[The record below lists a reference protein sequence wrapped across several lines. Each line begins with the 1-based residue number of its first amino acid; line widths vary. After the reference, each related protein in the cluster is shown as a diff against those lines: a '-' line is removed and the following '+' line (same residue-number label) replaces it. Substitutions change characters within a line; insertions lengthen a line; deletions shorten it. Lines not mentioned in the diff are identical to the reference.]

1 MHTLRLFLL
10 STLFFLPLFLHAQTS
25 TVRGTVRDQQSETP
39 LVGATVQ
46 ILNADISLFP
56 LGGGVGAMSNA
67 EGFFALKNVPVGRQ
81 TLRISYLGY
90 EVQTVPNILVTAG
103 KEVQLDIRLEESFT
117 SVNEVVITAKTD
129 KDQPTNEL
137 ATISA
142 RQFNTEEVQRY
153 SGGRSDVSRLVAN
166 FAGVATSNDSRN
178 DIVIRGNSPVGVLW
192 RMEGI
197 PIPSPNHYSTL
208 GTTGGPVSAL
218 NPNLIA
224 NSDFLTGAFPAEYGN
239 ALAGVFDINLRTGN
253 RERYEFTG
261 QLGAFSGLEAM
272 AEGPLGKNKKGS
284 FVVAVRNSFVELA
297 SAAGLNVGTA
307 ATPKYRDVSFNLDF
321 GNGKAGK
328 WSVFGIG
335 ATSTIDFLGAEIDTT
350 DLFADPNENAY
361 VGSQFGVLG
370 LKNNLLLNDHS
381 YIRSV
386 VSASYSGNTFR
397 SDDLSMTEDDGSL
410 LETND
415 VRDDQMTYR
424 LSSFYHNKITNRLTV
439 RTGLLVQQQQ
449 LDTRVDT
456 REGQVD
462 FDSDGR
468 PDRVT
473 QREFNGGFNLSE
485 AYAQAQYRLAERVT
499 LNAGVHGQYFAK
511 NPTPG
516 TSPKREGSDF
526 VMEPRAAL
534 NWQFS
539 PKQKVSLGY
548 GLHSQTQP
556 LPVFL
561 FRERQPDGSYRSK
574 NENLGFTRNQHLVLG
589 YDFKPAATWRVKA
602 EAYLQWLSDIPV
614 EATPSSFSILNAGAD
629 FVFPDKG
636 NLVNEGTGTNQG
648 VELTVE
654 KFFSRGWY
662 SLVTVSLFDSRYTG
676 SDGVERETAFN
687 GKYVLNALA
696 GREFKIGKTGRRFLT
711 LDTKLTTAGGRP
723 STPVNLEASRQAGR
737 EVLYDDLAFS
747 GRLDN
752 YFRWDVKIGMRLNSA
767 KRKLSQTFF
776 LDFQNVTNHANI
788 FALQYNEVKGTVG
801 RVDQIGFFPDVL
813 YRVEF

>member
-1 MHTLRLFLL
+1 MMHTLRLLLL
-10 STLFFLPLFLHAQTS
+10 SALFCLPLLLYAQTS

-39 LVGATVQ
+39 LIGATIQV
-46 ILNADISLFP
+46 LNLEPIIGTTSDP
-56 LGGGVGAMSNA
+56 D
-67 EGFFALKNVPVGRQ
+67 GFFALKNVPVGRQ
-81 TLRISYLGY
+81 TLRVTYLGY
-90 EVQTVPNILVTAG
+90 EVQTIPNILVTAG
-103 KEVQLDIRLEESFT
+103 KEVQLNIRLEESFNNV
-117 SVNEVVITAKTD
+117 SEVVVTAKTD

-178 DIVIRGNSPVGVLW
+178 DIVIRGNSPTGVLW

-197 PIPSPNHYSTL
+197 PIPNPNHFSTL

-218 NPNLIA
+218 NPNLMA

-253 RERYEFTG
+253 KDRYEYTA
-261 QLGAFSGLEAM
+261 QLGAFSGLEGM
-272 AEGPLGKNKKGS
+272 AEGPLGKKNGS
-284 FVVAVRNSFVELA
+284 FVVAYRQSFVQLA
-297 SAAGLNVGTA
+297 SAAGLNVGTT
-307 ATPKYRDVSFNLDF
+307 ATPKYNDLTFNVDF

-328 WSVFGIG
+328 WSVFGIA
-335 ATSTIDFLGAEIDTT
+335 ATSSIDFLGAEIDTT
-350 DLFADPNENAY
+350 DLFANPDENAY
-361 VGSQFGVLG
+361 TGSQFGVFG
-370 LKNNLLLNDHS
+370 VKNNLLLNDHS

-386 VSASYSGNTFR
+386 VSASYSGNTYR
-397 SDDLSMTEDDGSL
+397 SDDLSMTEDDGRL

-415 VRDDQMTYR
+415 VRTDQMTYR

-439 RTGLLVQQQQ
+439 RTGVLLQQQQ

-456 REGQVD
+456 REGQAD
-462 FDSDGR
+462 FDNDGR

-473 QREFNGGFNLSE
+473 QRNFDGSFNLSE
-485 AYAQAQYRLAERVT
+485 AYAQAQYRLAERLT
-499 LNAGVHGQYFAK
+499 LNAGVHGQYFAE
-511 NPTPG
+511 T
-516 TSPKREGSDF
+516 EDL
-526 VMEPRAAL
+526 VIEPRTAI

-574 NENLGFTRNQHLVLG
+574 NENLSFTRNQHLVLG

-602 EAYLQWLSDIPV
+602 EAYLQWLSDVPV

-629 FVFPDKG
+629 FIFPDKG

-654 KFFSRGWY
+654 KFFSKGWY
-662 SLVTVSLFDSRYTG
+662 SLVTVSLFDSRYKG
-676 SDGVERETAFN
+676 SDGVERQTAFN
-687 GKYVLNALA
+687 GKYVLNMLA
-696 GREFKIGKTGRRFLT
+696 GKEFQLGTTGRRFLT

-723 STPVNLEASRQAGR
+723 YTPVNLEASRLAGR
-737 EVLYDDLAFS
+737 EILYEDRAFS
-747 GRLDN
+747 ERLDA

-776 LDFQNVTNHANI
+776 LDFQNVTNNANI
-788 FALQYNEVKGTVG
+788 FALQYNEVKGNVG
-801 RVDQIGFFPDVL
+801 RIDQIGFFPDVL

>member
-1 MHTLRLFLL
+1 MHTPRLLVFLVL
-10 STLFFLPLFLHAQTS
+10 SWLPLLLHAQTS
-25 TVRGTVRDQQSETP
+25 TLRGTVRDQQSETP
-39 LVGATVQ
+39 LTGATIQVLNPTPGPSPEGEGR
-46 ILNADISLFP
+46 ILAATSDAD
-56 LGGGVGAMSNA
+56 
-67 EGFFALKNVPVGRQ
+67 GFFTLTNVPVGRQ
-81 TLRISYLGY
+81 TLRITYLGY
-90 EVQTVPNILVTAG
+90 EPQTAQNILVTAG
-103 KEVQLDIRLEESFT
+103 KEVQLNIRLEESYT
-117 SVNEVVITAKTD
+117 SMNEVVITAKTD

-178 DIVIRGNSPVGVLW
+178 DIVIRGNSPTGVLW

-218 NPNLIA
+218 NPNIIA

-253 RERYEFTG
+253 RERHEYTA

-272 AEGPLGKNKKGS
+272 IEGPLGKKNGS
-284 FVVAVRNSFVELA
+284 FVVAFRNSFVELA
-297 SAAGLNVGTA
+297 SAAGLNVGTT
-307 ATPKYRDVSFNLDF
+307 ATPKYRDLSFNLDF

-370 LKNNLLLNDHS
+370 VKNNLLLNDHA
-381 YIRSV
+381 YIRTV
-386 VSASYSGNTFR
+386 LSASYSGNTFA

-410 LETND
+410 LQTND
-415 VRDDQMTYR
+415 VRDDQLTYR
-424 LSSFYHNKITNRLTV
+424 LSSFYNNKITKRFTV

-456 REGQVD
+456 REGQTD
-462 FDSDGR
+462 LDNDGR

-473 QREFNGGFNLSE
+473 QRDFNGSFHLSE
-485 AYAQAQYRLAERVT
+485 AYAQGQYRLTEKVT
-499 LNAGVHGQYFAK
+499 ANLGVHAQYFGQTEDLA
-511 NPTPG
+511 
-516 TSPKREGSDF
+516 
-526 VMEPRAAL
+526 VEPRAAL

-539 PKQKVSLGY
+539 PQQRISLGY
-548 GLHSQTQP
+548 GLHSQSQP

-561 FRERQPDGSYRSK
+561 FRERQADGSTVAR
-574 NENLGFTRNQHLVLG
+574 NEKLGFTRNQHLVLG
-589 YDFKPAATWRVKA
+589 YDFKPSVTWRIKA
-602 EAYLQWLSDIPV
+602 EAYLQWLSNIPV
-614 EATPSSFSILNAGAD
+614 EVAPSSFSLLNAGAD

-636 NLVNEGTGTNQG
+636 NLVNAGTGTNQG
-648 VELTVE
+648 LELTIE

-662 SLVTVSLFDSRYTG
+662 SLVTASLFDSRYKG

-696 GREFKIGKTGRRFLT
+696 GKEFKLGSTGRRFLT

-723 STPVNLEASRQAGR
+723 YTPVNLEASRQAGR
-737 EVLYDDLAFS
+737 EIRYEEQAFS
-747 GRLDN
+747 GRLDD
-752 YFRWDVKIGMRLNSA
+752 YLRWDVKLGMRLNSA
-767 KRKLSQTFF
+767 RRKLSQTFF

-788 FALQYNEVKGTVG
+788 FALQYNEVKGNVG
-801 RVDQIGFFPDVL
+801 RVNQIGFFPDVL